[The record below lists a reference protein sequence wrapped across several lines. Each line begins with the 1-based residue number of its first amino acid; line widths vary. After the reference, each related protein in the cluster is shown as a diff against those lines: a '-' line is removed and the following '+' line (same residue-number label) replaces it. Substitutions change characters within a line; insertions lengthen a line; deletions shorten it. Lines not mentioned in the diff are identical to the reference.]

1 MTETTPEDRLHMK
14 NRTKLVHAGR
24 HPGEQHGFVNTP
36 VYRGSTVLFPT
47 FDDFS
52 RRTARFTYATQG
64 TPTTAAL
71 ESAWTELSGAAG
83 TVLAPSG
90 LAAIT
95 LALFAAVKS
104 GDHILVTDAVYRPSR
119 IFCDTVLRKMG
130 VETTYYDPAL
140 GVSIE
145 SLIRPN
151 TSVIFLETP
160 GSQTFEVQDVPAI
173 AGLARGK
180 GICTILDNTWA
191 TPLLFPPHA
200 RGADMAVEA
209 GTKYLG
215 GHSDLLIGLVS
226 ANAEWF
232 PRLRA
237 TFDAFAMC
245 AGPEDVF
252 LSLRGL
258 RTLELRLREAERQ
271 ALDLARWLAARK
283 EVVQVLHPAL
293 PSCPGHDIWK
303 RDFLGSSG
311 LFSVLL
317 HPCSPAAAR
326 RDARRAKAVRHGLF
340 MGRLREPCHSLRL
353 PELSQRDGVE
363 SARTRLALFRRPR
376 RRPKIVIP
384 SDFSIALDDAFGEG
398 PGVLLISGTG
408 SAAFGRGPGGQ
419 TGRCGGWGPCAATK
433 QRRMDRPPSA
443 ECRDGVGRWP
453 RAGDRARR
461 CCAHRG
467 AGE

>member
-1 MTETTPEDRLHMK
+1 MTETTPQDRIHLK
-14 NRTKLVHAGR
+14 NRTKLIHAGR
-24 HPGEQHGFVNTP
+24 RPSETHGFVNTP
-36 VYRGSTVLFPT
+36 VYRGSTVLFPNLE
-47 FDDFS
+47 DFS
-52 RRTARFTYATQG
+52 TRRARFTYGTKG
-64 TPTTAAL
+64 TPTTEAL
-71 ESAWTELSGAAG
+71 ESAWTELAGAVG

-95 LALFAAVKS
+95 LALLTAAKA
-104 GDHILVTDAVYRPSR
+104 GDHILVTDAVSRPSR
-119 IFCDTVLRKMG
+119 NFCQTILARMG
-130 VETTYYDPAL
+130 VETTYYDPML
-140 GVSIE
+140 GAAVE

-151 TSVIFLETP
+151 TSVILIESP

-173 AGLARGK
+173 TALACSK

-191 TPLLFPPHA
+191 TPLFFPPHV

-237 TFDAFAMC
+237 TFDAFSMC

-258 RTLELRLREAERQ
+258 RTLDLRMREAERQ

-283 EVVQVLHPAL
+283 EVIQVLHPAL
-293 PSCPGHDIWK
+293 PSCPGHVFWK

-317 HPCSPAAAR
+317 AHCSRVALAAML
-326 RDARRAKAVRHGLF
+326 DELKLFGLGYSWGGF
-340 MGRLREPCHSLRL
+340 ESL
-353 PELSQRDGVE
+353 
-363 SARTRLALFRRPR
+363 
-376 RRPKIVIP
+376 VIP
-384 SDFSIALDDAFGEG
+384 FDCRSYRSATAWNPAGPALRFSVGLEDIEDLKADLDAGFERMR
-398 PGVLLISGTG
+398 
-408 SAAFGRGPGGQ
+408 AA
-419 TGRCGGWGPCAATK
+419 
-433 QRRMDRPPSA
+433 S
-443 ECRDGVGRWP
+443 
-453 RAGDRARR
+453 
-461 CCAHRG
+461 
-467 AGE
+467 